1 MLNQSAIGSRILAS
15 IITFLNSDSPQPYC
29 ERAKKNNTMKPI
41 RVLIVDD
48 SAFVRKALSSML
60 QSEPDIEVVGLAN
73 NGKEAVEKTAEL
85 KPDIIT
91 LDVEMPVMNGL
102 DALRL
107 IMEQTPT
114 PVLMVSSITTEGA
127 EATLEALSLGAI
139 DFISK
144 QSTLTIQ
151 QTMRDELVGKVK
163 AITQSAGVR
172 SRMSRGS
179 LLGGLSFRKQS
190 TPPASKSEA
199 AALQT
204 ERLSLQE
211 RIARRRQQSAQEASA
226 DSSSPQPSQPQPKPL
241 HEVRLTGRKRPSQ
254 GHAKIVVLG
263 VSTGGPLALHQVV
276 PRLPKDFP
284 VGMLIVQHM
293 PAHFT
298 KSLADR
304 LNTLSHVT
312 VREAQ
317 DGDVL
322 MPGLVLI
329 APGGLHMKIGKDQ
342 KTVHITPDPADT
354 LHRPSVD
361 VTAES
366 VVEAF
371 GGHAVGVIMTGMGR
385 DGCAGMKK
393 LNAKGGYVIAQDEGS
408 CVVYGMPKAVV
419 DEGVADEVQPLESL
433 ADAIAACIGVHAVAA
448 KG

>member
-1 MLNQSAIGSRILAS
+1 
-15 IITFLNSDSPQPYC
+15 
-29 ERAKKNNTMKPI
+29 MKPI

-48 SAFVRKALSSML
+48 SAFVRKALSTML
-60 QSEPDIEVVGLAN
+60 QSEPDIEIVGLAN
-73 NGKEAVEKTAEL
+73 NGKEAVEKVAEL
-85 KPDIIT
+85 KPDIVT
-91 LDVEMPVMNGL
+91 MDVEMPIMNGL
-102 DALRL
+102 EALRI
-107 IMEQTPT
+107 IMEQNPT

-127 EATLEALSLGAI
+127 EATIDALSLGAI

-163 AITQSAGVR
+163 AITQSVGVK
-172 SRMSRGS
+172 SRLSRPS
-179 LLGGLSFRKQS
+179 LLGGLGFRKASSS
-190 TPPASKSEA
+190 TATSIKADDS
-199 AALQT
+199 T

-211 RIARRRQQSAQEASA
+211 RIARRRQQSMQDGGS
-226 DSSSPQPSQPQPKPL
+226 DMPTPVVVPPPPTKPL
-241 HEVRLTGRKRPSQ
+241 HEVRLTGRKRPSP
-254 GHAKIVVLG
+254 GHAKIVILG

-317 DGDVL
+317 EGDVL
-322 MPGLVLI
+322 GPGLVLI
-329 APGGLHMKIGKDQ
+329 APGGFHLKIAKDQ
-342 KTVHITPDPADT
+342 RTVHVTPEPSET

-361 VTAES
+361 ITAES
-366 VVEAF
+366 VVDAF

-385 DGCAGMKK
+385 DGSAGLKK
-393 LNAKGGYVIAQDEGS
+393 LNAKGGYVIAQDEES

-419 DEGVADEVQPLESL
+419 DEGIADEIQSLEHL
-433 ADAIAACIGVHAVAA
+433 ADAIAAAVGVHAVAA
-448 KG
+448 RV

>member
-1 MLNQSAIGSRILAS
+1 
-15 IITFLNSDSPQPYC
+15 
-29 ERAKKNNTMKPI
+29 MKPI

-48 SAFVRKALSSML
+48 SAFVRKALSTML
-60 QSEPDIEVVGLAN
+60 QSEPDIEIVGLAN
-73 NGKEAVEKTAEL
+73 NGKEAVEKASEL

-91 LDVEMPVMNGL
+91 MDVEMPIMNGL
-102 DALRL
+102 EALRL
-107 IMEQTPT
+107 IMEQNPT
-114 PVLMVSSITTEGA
+114 PVLMVSSITPEGA
-127 EATLEALSLGAI
+127 EATSEALSLGAV

-163 AITQSAGVR
+163 AITQSAGVK
-172 SRMSRGS
+172 SRLSRPS
-179 LLGGLSFRKQS
+179 LLGGLGFRRAA
-190 TPPASKSEA
+190 PAASPAKADDSN
-199 AALQT
+199 

-211 RIARRRQQSAQEASA
+211 RIARRRQQSMQDGGAET
-226 DSSSPQPSQPQPKPL
+226 SSPAPSPAPSQTKPL
-241 HEVRLTGRKRPSQ
+241 HEVRLTGRKRPAA
-254 GHAKIVVLG
+254 GHAKVIVLG

-304 LNTLSHVT
+304 LNTLSHVV

-322 MPGLVLI
+322 EPGLVLI
-329 APGGLHMKIGKDQ
+329 APGGLHLKIGKDQ
-342 KTVHITPDPADT
+342 RTIHVTPDPSET

-385 DGCAGMKK
+385 DGSAGLKK
-393 LNAKGGYVIAQDEGS
+393 LNAKGGYVIAQDEES

-419 DEGVADEVQPLESL
+419 DEGIADEVQPLEQL
-433 ADAIAACIGVHAVAA
+433 ADAIAACVGVHAVNA
-448 KG
+448 KI

>member
-1 MLNQSAIGSRILAS
+1 
-15 IITFLNSDSPQPYC
+15 
-29 ERAKKNNTMKPI
+29 MKPI

-48 SAFVRKALSSML
+48 SAFVRKALSTML
-60 QSEPDIEVVGLAN
+60 QSEPDIEIVGLAN
-73 NGKEAVEKTAEL
+73 NGKEAVEKAAEL

-91 LDVEMPVMNGL
+91 LDVEMPIMNGL
-102 DALRL
+102 EALRI

-114 PVLMVSSITTEGA
+114 PVLMVSSVTTEGA
-127 EATLEALSLGAI
+127 EATIEALSLGAV

-163 AITQSAGVR
+163 AITQSVGVKTR
-172 SRMSRGS
+172 ISRPS
-179 LLGGLSFRKQS
+179 LLGGLGFRRS
-190 TPPASKSEA
+190 TASVAKTEEP
-199 AALQT
+199 T

-211 RIARRRQQSAQEASA
+211 RIARRRQQSMQEGGSASSAEASSA
-226 DSSSPQPSQPQPKPL
+226 MSAPSAPPTKPL
-241 HEVRLTGRKRPSQ
+241 HEVRVTGRKRPSA

-317 DGDVL
+317 DGDIL
-322 MPGLVLI
+322 EPGLVLI
-329 APGGLHMKIGKDQ
+329 APGGFHMKIAKDQ
-342 KTVHITPDPADT
+342 RTIHVTPDPSET

-371 GGHAVGVIMTGMGR
+371 GGHAIGVIMTGMGR
-385 DGCAGMKK
+385 DGCAGLKK
-393 LNAKGGYVIAQDEGS
+393 LNAKGGYVIAQDEES

-419 DEGVADEVQPLESL
+419 DEGIADEVQSLENL
-433 ADAIAACIGVHAVAA
+433 AEAIAACAGVHAVSA
-448 KG
+448 KS

>member
-1 MLNQSAIGSRILAS
+1 LVWQTEKRFYYQ
-15 IITFLNSDSPQPYC
+15 II
-29 ERAKKNNTMKPI
+29 MKPI

-48 SAFVRKALSSML
+48 SAFVRKALSTML
-60 QSEPDIEVVGLAN
+60 QSEPDIEIVGLAN
-73 NGKEAVEKTAEL
+73 NGKEAVEKVAEL
-85 KPDIIT
+85 RPDIVT
-91 LDVEMPVMNGL
+91 MDVEMPIMNGL
-102 DALRL
+102 EALRI
-107 IMEQTPT
+107 IMEQNPT

-127 EATLEALSLGAI
+127 EATIDALSLGAV

-172 SRMSRGS
+172 SRLSRPS
-179 LLGGLSFRKQS
+179 LLGGLGFRKASS
-190 TPPASKSEA
+190 TTPAKADDSV
-199 AALQT
+199 

-211 RIARRRQQSAQEASA
+211 RIARRRQQSMDGGGEAS
-226 DSSSPQPSQPQPKPL
+226 PQTAPPPPQPKQL
-241 HEVRLTGRKRPSQ
+241 HEVRLTGRKRPSP
-254 GHAKIVVLG
+254 GHAKVVVLG

-317 DGDVL
+317 EGDVL
-322 MPGLVLI
+322 EPGLVLI
-329 APGGLHMKIGKDQ
+329 ASGGFHLKIAKDQ
-342 KTVHITPDPADT
+342 RTIHVTPEPAET

-361 VTAES
+361 ITAES
-366 VVEAF
+366 VVDAF

-385 DGCAGMKK
+385 DGSAGLKK
-393 LNAKGGYVIAQDEGS
+393 LNAKGGYVIAQDEES

-419 DEGVADEVQPLESL
+419 DEGIADEIQSLEHL
-433 ADAIAACIGVHAVAA
+433 ADAIAAAVGVHAVAA
-448 KG
+448 RA

>member
-1 MLNQSAIGSRILAS
+1 
-15 IITFLNSDSPQPYC
+15 
-29 ERAKKNNTMKPI
+29 MKPVRI
-41 RVLIVDD
+41 LIVDD
-48 SAFVRKALSSML
+48 SAFVRKALSTML
-60 QSEPDIEVVGLAN
+60 QSEPDFEIVGVAN
-73 NGKEAVEKTAEL
+73 NGKEAVEKASEL

-91 LDVEMPVMNGL
+91 MDVEMPIMNGL
-102 DALRL
+102 EALKI
-107 IMEQTPT
+107 IMEQNPT
-114 PVLMVSSITTEGA
+114 PVLMISSITTEGA
-127 EATLEALSLGAI
+127 EATIEALSLGAI

-151 QTMRDELVGKVK
+151 QTMRDDLVSKVK
-163 AITQSAGVR
+163 AITQNTNLK
-172 SRMSRGS
+172 SRLTRPS
-179 LLGGLSFRKQS
+179 LLGSLSFRKS
-190 TPPASKSEA
+190 APSVAPKEDPA
-199 AALQT
+199 L
-204 ERLSLQE
+204 ERLSLQD
-211 RIARRRQQSAQEASA
+211 RIARRRQSMQEGNEAGGA
-226 DSSSPQPSQPQPKPL
+226 PTSSSAPSSAPSKPL
-241 HEVRLTGRKRPSQ
+241 HEVRITGRKRPAS

-322 MPGLVLI
+322 EPGLVLI
-329 APGGLHMKIGKDQ
+329 APGGFHMKIGKDQ
-342 KTVHITPDPADT
+342 RSIHVTPEPSDT

-361 VTAES
+361 ITVES

-385 DGCAGMKK
+385 DGCAGLKK
-393 LNAKGGYVIAQDEGS
+393 LNAKGGYVIAQDEES

-419 DEGVADEVQPLESL
+419 DEGVADEVQPLEQL
-433 ADAIAACIGVHAVAA
+433 ADSIAAAIGVHAVNA

>member
-1 MLNQSAIGSRILAS
+1 
-15 IITFLNSDSPQPYC
+15 
-29 ERAKKNNTMKPI
+29 MKPVRI
-41 RVLIVDD
+41 LIVDD
-48 SAFVRKALSSML
+48 SAFVRKALSTML
-60 QSEPDIEVVGLAN
+60 QSEPDFEIVGVAN
-73 NGKEAVEKTAEL
+73 NGKEAVEKASEL

-91 LDVEMPVMNGL
+91 MDVEMPIMNGL
-102 DALRL
+102 EALKI
-107 IMEQTPT
+107 IMEQNPT
-114 PVLMVSSITTEGA
+114 PVLMISSITTEGA
-127 EATLEALSLGAI
+127 EATIEALSLGAI

-151 QTMRDELVGKVK
+151 QTMRDDLVAKVK
-163 AITQSAGVR
+163 AITQNTNLK
-172 SRMSRGS
+172 SRLARPS
-179 LLGGLSFRKQS
+179 LLGSLSFRKS
-190 TPPASKSEA
+190 APAASKEDP
-199 AALQT
+199 AL
-204 ERLSLQE
+204 ERLSLQD
-211 RIARRRQQSAQEASA
+211 RIARRRQSMQEGNETA
-226 DSSSPQPSQPQPKPL
+226 SSSATSAPSKPL
-241 HEVRLTGRKRPSQ
+241 HEVRITGRKRPAS

-317 DGDVL
+317 DGDIL
-322 MPGLVLI
+322 EPGLVLI
-329 APGGLHMKIGKDQ
+329 APGGFHLKIGKDQ
-342 KTVHITPDPADT
+342 RSIHVTPEPAET

-361 VTAES
+361 ITVES

-385 DGCAGMKK
+385 DGCAGLKK
-393 LNAKGGYVIAQDEGS
+393 LNAKGGYVIAQDEES

-419 DEGVADEVQPLESL
+419 DEGVADEVLPLEQL
-433 ADAIAACIGVHAVAA
+433 AESIAAAIGVQAVNA

>member
-1 MLNQSAIGSRILAS
+1 
-15 IITFLNSDSPQPYC
+15 
-29 ERAKKNNTMKPI
+29 MKAV

-48 SAFVRKALSSML
+48 SAFVRKALSTML

-73 NGKEAVEKTAEL
+73 NGKEAVEKAAEL

-91 LDVEMPVMNGL
+91 MDVEMPIMSGL
-102 DALRL
+102 EALKI
-107 IMEQTPT
+107 IMEQNPT
-114 PVLMVSSITTEGA
+114 PVLMISSITTEGA
-127 EATLEALSLGAI
+127 EATIEALSLGAI

-151 QTMRDELVGKVK
+151 QTMRDELVSKVK
-163 AITQSAGVR
+163 AITQNSVKMR
-172 SRMSRGS
+172 MNSRPS
-179 LLGGLSFRKQS
+179 LLGLTFRK
-190 TPPASKSEA
+190 PAPSA
-199 AALQT
+199 AAAKPEDQAA
-204 ERLSLQE
+204 ERLSLQD
-211 RIARRRQQSAQEASA
+211 RIARRRQQSIESGDAPAAQFTP
-226 DSSSPQPSQPQPKPL
+226 SSQQQKPL
-241 HEVRLTGRKRPSQ
+241 HEVRLTGRKRPSP
-254 GHAKIVVLG
+254 GSAKIVVLG

-317 DGDVL
+317 DGDIL
-322 MPGLVLI
+322 EPGLVLI
-329 APGGLHMKIGKDQ
+329 APGGYHLKVGRDQ
-342 KTVHITPDPADT
+342 RTIHVTPEPSET

-361 VTAES
+361 VTVES
-366 VVEAF
+366 VVEYF

-385 DGCAGMKK
+385 DGCAGLKK
-393 LNAKGGYVIAQDEGS
+393 LNAKGGYIIAQDEES

-419 DEGVADEVQPLESL
+419 DEGIADEVQPLDHLAESIAL
-433 ADAIAACIGVHAVAA
+433 AIGVHAVVA

>member
-1 MLNQSAIGSRILAS
+1 
-15 IITFLNSDSPQPYC
+15 
-29 ERAKKNNTMKPI
+29 MKPVRI
-41 RVLIVDD
+41 LIVDD
-48 SAFVRKALSSML
+48 SAFVRKALSTML
-60 QSEPDIEVVGLAN
+60 QSEPDFEIVGVAN
-73 NGKEAVEKTAEL
+73 NGKEAVEKTSEL

-91 LDVEMPVMNGL
+91 MDVEMPIMNGL
-102 DALRL
+102 EALKI
-107 IMEQTPT
+107 IMEQNPT
-114 PVLMVSSITTEGA
+114 PVLMISSITTEGA
-127 EATLEALSLGAI
+127 EATIEALSLGAV

-151 QTMRDELVGKVK
+151 QTMRDDLVSKVK
-163 AITQSAGVR
+163 AITQNTNLK
-172 SRMSRGS
+172 SRLARPS
-179 LLGGLSFRKQS
+179 LLGSLSFRKS
-190 TPPASKSEA
+190 APA
-199 AALQT
+199 AAPKEDQAI
-204 ERLSLQE
+204 ERLSLQD
-211 RIARRRQQSAQEASA
+211 RIARRRQSMQEGNDTPSSPASA
-226 DSSSPQPSQPQPKPL
+226 SSAPSKPL
-241 HEVRLTGRKRPSQ
+241 HEVRITGRKRPAS

-317 DGDVL
+317 DGDV
-322 MPGLVLI
+322 MEPGLVLI
-329 APGGLHMKIGKDQ
+329 APGGFHLKIGKDQ
-342 KTVHITPDPADT
+342 RSIHVTPDPSDT

-361 VTAES
+361 ITVES

-385 DGCAGMKK
+385 DGCAGLKK
-393 LNAKGGYVIAQDEGS
+393 LNAKGGYVIAQDEES

-419 DEGVADEVQPLESL
+419 DEGVADEVQPLEQL
-433 ADAIAACIGVHAVAA
+433 ADSIAAAIGVHAVNA

>member
-1 MLNQSAIGSRILAS
+1 
-15 IITFLNSDSPQPYC
+15 
-29 ERAKKNNTMKPI
+29 MKPI

-48 SAFVRKALSSML
+48 SAFVRKALSTML
-60 QSEPDIEVVGLAN
+60 QSEPDIEIVGLAN
-73 NGKEAVEKTAEL
+73 NGKEAVEKVAEL
-85 KPDIIT
+85 KPDIVT
-91 LDVEMPVMNGL
+91 MDVEMPIMNGL
-102 DALRL
+102 EALRI
-107 IMEQTPT
+107 IMEQNPT

-127 EATLEALSLGAI
+127 EATIDALSLGAV

-163 AITQSAGVR
+163 AITQSVGVK
-172 SRMSRGS
+172 SRLSRPS
-179 LLGGLSFRKQS
+179 LLGGLGFRKS
-190 TPPASKSEA
+190 SSLVGSPAKSDDS
-199 AALQT
+199 T

-211 RIARRRQQSAQEASA
+211 RIARRRQQSMQDGGS
-226 DSSSPQPSQPQPKPL
+226 DSPTPAAPPSQPKQL
-241 HEVRLTGRKRPSQ
+241 HEVRLTGRKRPSP
-254 GHAKIVVLG
+254 GHAKVVVLG

-317 DGDVL
+317 EGDVL
-322 MPGLVLI
+322 EPGLVLI
-329 APGGLHMKIGKDQ
+329 APGGFHLKIAKDQ
-342 KTVHITPDPADT
+342 RTIHVTPEPSET

-361 VTAES
+361 ITAES
-366 VVEAF
+366 VVDAF

-385 DGCAGMKK
+385 DGSAGLKK
-393 LNAKGGYVIAQDEGS
+393 LNAKGGYVIAQDEES

-419 DEGVADEVQPLESL
+419 DEGIADEVQSLDHL
-433 ADAIAACIGVHAVAA
+433 ADAIAAAVGVHAVAA
-448 KG
+448 KA

>member
-1 MLNQSAIGSRILAS
+1 
-15 IITFLNSDSPQPYC
+15 
-29 ERAKKNNTMKPI
+29 MKPI

-48 SAFVRKALSSML
+48 SAFVRKALSTML
-60 QSEPDIEVVGLAN
+60 QSEPDIEIVGLAN
-73 NGKEAVEKTAEL
+73 NGKEAVEKASEL

-91 LDVEMPVMNGL
+91 MDVEMPIMNGL
-102 DALRL
+102 EALRL
-107 IMEQTPT
+107 IMEQNPT

-127 EATLEALSLGAI
+127 EATIEALSLGAV

-163 AITQSAGVR
+163 AITQSAGVK
-172 SRMSRGS
+172 SRLSRPS
-179 LLGGLSFRKQS
+179 LLGGLGFRRAA
-190 TPPASKSEA
+190 PAASPAKADDSN
-199 AALQT
+199 

-211 RIARRRQQSAQEASA
+211 RIARRRQQSMQDGGTEI
-226 DSSSPQPSQPQPKPL
+226 SSPAPSPAPSQTKPL
-241 HEVRLTGRKRPSQ
+241 HEVRLTGRKRPAA
-254 GHAKIVVLG
+254 GHAKVIVLG

-304 LNTLSHVT
+304 LNTLSHVV

-317 DGDVL
+317 DGDIL
-322 MPGLVLI
+322 EPGLVLI
-329 APGGLHMKIGKDQ
+329 APGGLHLKIGKDQ
-342 KTVHITPDPADT
+342 RTIHVTPDPSET

-385 DGCAGMKK
+385 DGSAGLKK
-393 LNAKGGYVIAQDEGS
+393 LNAKGGYVIAQDEES

-419 DEGVADEVQPLESL
+419 DEGIADEVQPLEQL
-433 ADAIAACIGVHAVAA
+433 ADAIAACVGVHAVNA
-448 KG
+448 KI

>member
-1 MLNQSAIGSRILAS
+1 
-15 IITFLNSDSPQPYC
+15 
-29 ERAKKNNTMKPI
+29 MKPI

-48 SAFVRKALSSML
+48 SAFVRKALSTML
-60 QSEPDIEVVGLAN
+60 QSDPDIEIVGLAN
-73 NGKEAVEKTAEL
+73 NGKEAVEKTSEL

-91 LDVEMPVMNGL
+91 MDVEMPVMTGL
-102 DALRL
+102 EALKI
-107 IMEQTPT
+107 IMEQNPT

-127 EATLEALSLGAI
+127 EATIEALSLGAV

-151 QTMRDELVGKVK
+151 QTMRDDLVGKVK
-163 AITQSAGVR
+163 AITQNTNLK
-172 SRMSRGS
+172 SRLARPS
-179 LLGGLSFRKQS
+179 LLSSLSFRKS
-190 TPPASKSEA
+190 SPSAPPAKEDQA
-199 AALQT
+199 M

-211 RIARRRQQSAQEASA
+211 RIARRRQTMQEGQDTPTSPAATNSAAPA
-226 DSSSPQPSQPQPKPL
+226 KPL
-241 HEVRLTGRKRPSQ
+241 HEVRVTGRKRPSA

-317 DGDVL
+317 DGDIL
-322 MPGLVLI
+322 EPGLVLI
-329 APGGLHMKIGKDQ
+329 APGGFHMKINKDQ
-342 KTVHITPDPADT
+342 RTIHVSPEPADT

-361 VTAES
+361 ITTES

-385 DGCAGMKK
+385 DGCAGLKK
-393 LNAKGGYVIAQDEGS
+393 LNAKGGYVIAQDEES

-419 DEGVADEVQPLESL
+419 DEGVADEVLPLESL
-433 ADAIAACIGVHAVAA
+433 ADSIAAAIGVHAVNA
-448 KG
+448 KV

>member
-1 MLNQSAIGSRILAS
+1 
-15 IITFLNSDSPQPYC
+15 
-29 ERAKKNNTMKPI
+29 MKPI

-48 SAFVRKALSSML
+48 SAFVRKALSTML
-60 QSEPDIEVVGLAN
+60 QSEPDIEIVGLAN
-73 NGKEAVEKTAEL
+73 NGKEAVEKAAEL

-91 LDVEMPVMNGL
+91 LDVEMPIMNGL
-102 DALRL
+102 EALRI

-127 EATLEALSLGAI
+127 EATIEALSLGAV

-163 AITQSAGVR
+163 AITQSVGVKTR
-172 SRMSRGS
+172 IARPS
-179 LLGGLSFRKQS
+179 LLGGLGFRRS
-190 TPPASKSEA
+190 SAPAAKAEDP
-199 AALQT
+199 T

-211 RIARRRQQSAQEASA
+211 RIARRRQQSMQEGGSASA
-226 DSSSPQPSQPQPKPL
+226 EVSSTAPVSSAPPTKPL
-241 HEVRLTGRKRPSQ
+241 HEVRLTGRKRPSA

-317 DGDVL
+317 DGDIL
-322 MPGLVLI
+322 EPGLVLI
-329 APGGLHMKIGKDQ
+329 APGGFHMKIAKDQ
-342 KTVHITPDPADT
+342 RTIHVTPDPSET

-371 GGHAVGVIMTGMGR
+371 GGHAIGVIMTGMGR
-385 DGCAGMKK
+385 DGCAGLKK
-393 LNAKGGYVIAQDEGS
+393 LNAKGGYVIAQDEES

-419 DEGVADEVQPLESL
+419 DEGIADEVQSLENL
-433 ADAIAACIGVHAVAA
+433 AEAIAACAGVHAVSA
-448 KG
+448 KA

>member
-1 MLNQSAIGSRILAS
+1 
-15 IITFLNSDSPQPYC
+15 
-29 ERAKKNNTMKPI
+29 MKPI

-48 SAFVRKALSSML
+48 SAFVRKALSTML
-60 QSEPDIEVVGLAN
+60 QSEPDIEIVGLAN
-73 NGKEAVEKTAEL
+73 NGKEAVEKASEL

-91 LDVEMPVMNGL
+91 MDVEMPIMNGL
-102 DALRL
+102 EALRL
-107 IMEQTPT
+107 IMEQNPT

-127 EATLEALSLGAI
+127 EATIEALSLGAV

-163 AITQSAGVR
+163 AITQSAGVK
-172 SRMSRGS
+172 SRLSRPS
-179 LLGGLSFRKQS
+179 LLGGLGFRRAA
-190 TPPASKSEA
+190 PAASPAKADDSN
-199 AALQT
+199 

-211 RIARRRQQSAQEASA
+211 RIARRRQQSMQDGGAET
-226 DSSSPQPSQPQPKPL
+226 SSPAPSPAPSQTKPL
-241 HEVRLTGRKRPSQ
+241 HEVRLTGRKRPAA
-254 GHAKIVVLG
+254 GHAKVIVLG

-304 LNTLSHVT
+304 LNTLSHVV

-322 MPGLVLI
+322 EPGLVLI
-329 APGGLHMKIGKDQ
+329 APGGLHLKIGKDQ
-342 KTVHITPDPADT
+342 RTIHVTPDPSET

-385 DGCAGMKK
+385 DGSAGLKK
-393 LNAKGGYVIAQDEGS
+393 LNAKGGYVIAQDEES

-419 DEGVADEVQPLESL
+419 DEGIADEVQPLEQL
-433 ADAIAACIGVHAVAA
+433 ADAIAACVGVHAVNA
-448 KG
+448 KI

>member
-1 MLNQSAIGSRILAS
+1 
-15 IITFLNSDSPQPYC
+15 
-29 ERAKKNNTMKPI
+29 MKPI

-48 SAFVRKALSSML
+48 SAFVRKALSTML
-60 QSEPDIEVVGLAN
+60 QSEPDIEIVGLAN

-91 LDVEMPVMNGL
+91 MDVEMPIMNGL
-102 DALRL
+102 EALRI
-107 IMEQTPT
+107 IMEQNPT

-127 EATLEALSLGAI
+127 EATIDALSLGAV

-163 AITQSAGVR
+163 AITQSAGVK
-172 SRMSRGS
+172 SRLSRPS
-179 LLGGLSFRKQS
+179 LLGGLGFRRAS
-190 TPPASKSEA
+190 SAGIPAKAEDPA
-199 AALQT
+199 

-211 RIARRRQQSAQEASA
+211 RIARRRQQSMQDGGGESSA
-226 DSSSPQPSQPQPKPL
+226 PTAAPSPPHKQL
-241 HEVRLTGRKRPSQ
+241 HEVRLTGRKRPSP
-254 GHAKIVVLG
+254 GHAKVVVLG

-317 DGDVL
+317 EGDVL
-322 MPGLVLI
+322 EPGLVLI
-329 APGGLHMKIGKDQ
+329 APGGLHLKIGKDQ
-342 KTVHITPDPADT
+342 RTIHVTPDPSET

-361 VTAES
+361 ITAES
-366 VVEAF
+366 VVDAF
-371 GGHAVGVIMTGMGR
+371 GGHAIGVIMTGMGR
-385 DGCAGMKK
+385 DGSAGLKK
-393 LNAKGGYVIAQDEGS
+393 LNAKGGYVIAQDEES

-419 DEGVADEVQPLESL
+419 DEGIADEIQSLEHL
-433 ADAIAACIGVHAVAA
+433 ADAIAAAVGVHAVTA
-448 KG
+448 KT

>member
-1 MLNQSAIGSRILAS
+1 
-15 IITFLNSDSPQPYC
+15 
-29 ERAKKNNTMKPI
+29 MKPI

-48 SAFVRKALSSML
+48 SAFVRKALSTML
-60 QSEPDIEVVGLAN
+60 QSEPDIEIVGLAN
-73 NGKEAVEKTAEL
+73 NGKEAVEKASEL

-91 LDVEMPVMNGL
+91 MDVEMPIMNGL
-102 DALRL
+102 EALRL
-107 IMEQTPT
+107 IMEQNPT

-127 EATLEALSLGAI
+127 EATIEALSLGAV

-163 AITQSAGVR
+163 AITQSAGVK
-172 SRMSRGS
+172 SRLSRPS
-179 LLGGLSFRKQS
+179 LLGGLGFRRAA
-190 TPPASKSEA
+190 PAASPAKADDSN
-199 AALQT
+199 

-211 RIARRRQQSAQEASA
+211 RIARRRQQSMQDGGAEI
-226 DSSSPQPSQPQPKPL
+226 SSPAPSPAPSQTKPL
-241 HEVRLTGRKRPSQ
+241 HEVRLTGRKRPAA
-254 GHAKIVVLG
+254 GHAKVIVLG

-304 LNTLSHVT
+304 LNTLSHVV

-322 MPGLVLI
+322 EPGLVLI
-329 APGGLHMKIGKDQ
+329 APGGLHLKIGKDQ
-342 KTVHITPDPADT
+342 RTIHVTPDPSET

-385 DGCAGMKK
+385 DGSAGLKK
-393 LNAKGGYVIAQDEGS
+393 LNAKGGYVIAQDEES

-419 DEGVADEVQPLESL
+419 DEGIADEVQPLEQL
-433 ADAIAACIGVHAVAA
+433 ADAIAACVGVHAVNA
-448 KG
+448 KI

>member
-1 MLNQSAIGSRILAS
+1 
-15 IITFLNSDSPQPYC
+15 
-29 ERAKKNNTMKPI
+29 MKPI

-48 SAFVRKALSSML
+48 SAFVRKALSTML
-60 QSEPDIEVVGLAN
+60 QSEPDIEIVGLAN
-73 NGKEAVEKTAEL
+73 NGKEAVEKTSEL

-91 LDVEMPVMNGL
+91 MDVEMPVMNGL
-102 DALRL
+102 EALKI
-107 IMEQTPT
+107 IMEQNPT

-127 EATLEALSLGAI
+127 EATIEALSLGAV

-163 AITQSAGVR
+163 AITQSAGVK
-172 SRMSRGS
+172 SRLSRPS
-179 LLGGLSFRKQS
+179 LLGGLGFRRASPQS
-190 TPPASKSEA
+190 TPNAKSDDPN
-199 AALQT
+199 

-211 RIARRRQQSAQEASA
+211 RIARRRQQSMDGGGETTPVSPSA
-226 DSSSPQPSQPQPKPL
+226 QPQHKPL
-241 HEVRLTGRKRPSQ
+241 HEVRLTGRKRPSP
-254 GHAKIVVLG
+254 GHIKVVVLG

-284 VGMLIVQHM
+284 IGMLIIQHM

-317 DGDVL
+317 DGDIL
-322 MPGLVLI
+322 EPGLVLI
-329 APGGLHMKIGKDQ
+329 APGGFHLKIGKDQ
-342 KTVHITPDPADT
+342 RTIHITPEPSET

-385 DGCAGMKK
+385 DGCAGLKK
-393 LNAKGGYVIAQDEGS
+393 LNAKGGYVIAQDEES

-419 DEGVADEVQPLESL
+419 DEGIADEVQSLEHL
-433 ADAIAACIGVHAVAA
+433 ADSIAACVGVHAVNA
-448 KG
+448 KI

>member
-1 MLNQSAIGSRILAS
+1 
-15 IITFLNSDSPQPYC
+15 
-29 ERAKKNNTMKPI
+29 
-41 RVLIVDD
+41 
-48 SAFVRKALSSML
+48 ML
-60 QSEPDIEVVGLAN
+60 QSEPDIEIVGLAN
-73 NGKEAVEKTAEL
+73 NGKEAVEKVAEL
-85 KPDIIT
+85 RPDIVT
-91 LDVEMPVMNGL
+91 MDVEMPIMNGL
-102 DALRL
+102 EALRI
-107 IMEQTPT
+107 IMEQNPT

-127 EATLEALSLGAI
+127 EATIDALSLGAV

-172 SRMSRGS
+172 SRLSRPS
-179 LLGGLSFRKQS
+179 LLGGLGFRKASPTTS
-190 TPPASKSEA
+190 TSVKADDSV
-199 AALQT
+199 

-211 RIARRRQQSAQEASA
+211 RIARRRQQSMQDGGGEAFPQTAPSP
-226 DSSSPQPSQPQPKPL
+226 PQPPKQL
-241 HEVRLTGRKRPSQ
+241 HEVRLTGRKRPSP
-254 GHAKIVVLG
+254 GHAKVVVLG

-317 DGDVL
+317 EGDVL
-322 MPGLVLI
+322 EPGLVLI
-329 APGGLHMKIGKDQ
+329 APGGFHLKIAKDQ
-342 KTVHITPDPADT
+342 RTIHVTPEPAET

-361 VTAES
+361 ITAES
-366 VVEAF
+366 VVDAF

-385 DGCAGMKK
+385 DGSAGLKK
-393 LNAKGGYVIAQDEGS
+393 LNAKGGYVIAQDEES

-419 DEGVADEVQPLESL
+419 DEGIADEIQSLEHL
-433 ADAIAACIGVHAVAA
+433 ADAIAAAVGVHAVAA
-448 KG
+448 RA

>member
-1 MLNQSAIGSRILAS
+1 
-15 IITFLNSDSPQPYC
+15 
-29 ERAKKNNTMKPI
+29 MKPI

-48 SAFVRKALSSML
+48 SAFVRKALSTML

-73 NGKEAVEKTAEL
+73 NGKEAIEKTAEL

-102 DALRL
+102 EALRI

-114 PVLMVSSITTEGA
+114 PVLMVSSVTTEGA
-127 EATLEALSLGAI
+127 EATLEALSLGAV

-163 AITQSAGVR
+163 AITQSSGVK
-172 SRMSRGS
+172 SRLARPS
-179 LLGGLSFRKQS
+179 LLGGLGFRK
-190 TPPASKSEA
+190 PAASAAPSKQEEPSH
-199 AALQT
+199 

-211 RIARRRQQSAQEASA
+211 RIARRRQQSMQDSNASVQHEASIA
-226 DSSSPQPSQPQPKPL
+226 IPAKPL
-241 HEVRLTGRKRPSQ
+241 HEVRVTGRKRPAA

-317 DGDVL
+317 DGDIL
-322 MPGLVLI
+322 EPGLVLI
-329 APGGLHMKIGKDQ
+329 APGGLHMKIAKDQ
-342 KTVHITPDPADT
+342 RTILVTPEPSDT

-361 VTAES
+361 ITTDS

-371 GGHAVGVIMTGMGR
+371 GGHAIGVIMTGMGR
-385 DGCAGMKK
+385 DGCAGLKK
-393 LNAKGGYVIAQDEGS
+393 LSAKGGYIIAQDEQS

-419 DEGVADEVQPLESL
+419 DEGIADEVQPLDNL
-433 ADAIAACIGVHAVAA
+433 AEAIAACMGVHAVEAR
-448 KG
+448 

>member
-1 MLNQSAIGSRILAS
+1 
-15 IITFLNSDSPQPYC
+15 
-29 ERAKKNNTMKPI
+29 MKPI

-48 SAFVRKALSSML
+48 SAFVRKALSTML
-60 QSEPDIEVVGLAN
+60 QSEPDIEIVGLAN
-73 NGKEAVEKTAEL
+73 NGKEAVEKASEL

-91 LDVEMPVMNGL
+91 MDVEMPVMTGL
-102 DALRL
+102 EALKI
-107 IMEQTPT
+107 IMEQNPT

-127 EATLEALSLGAI
+127 EATIEALSLGAV

-163 AITQSAGVR
+163 AITQNTNLK
-172 SRMSRGS
+172 SRLARPS
-179 LLGGLSFRKQS
+179 LLSSLSFRKS
-190 TPPASKSEA
+190 SPSAPAKEDQA
-199 AALQT
+199 M

-211 RIARRRQQSAQEASA
+211 RIARRRQTMQEGQDTPTSTGAGSAPAPA
-226 DSSSPQPSQPQPKPL
+226 KPL
-241 HEVRLTGRKRPSQ
+241 HEVRVTGRKRPSA

-322 MPGLVLI
+322 EPGLVLI
-329 APGGLHMKIGKDQ
+329 APGGFHMKIGKDQ
-342 KTVHITPDPADT
+342 RTIHVSPEPSDT

-361 VTAES
+361 ITTES

-385 DGCAGMKK
+385 DGCAGLKK
-393 LNAKGGYVIAQDEGS
+393 LNAKGGYVIAQDEES

-419 DEGVADEVQPLESL
+419 DEGVADEVLPLENL
-433 ADAIAACIGVHAVAA
+433 ADSIAAAIGVHAVNA
-448 KG
+448 KV

>member
-1 MLNQSAIGSRILAS
+1 
-15 IITFLNSDSPQPYC
+15 
-29 ERAKKNNTMKPI
+29 MKAI

-48 SAFVRKALSSML
+48 SAFVRKALSTML
-60 QSEPDIEVVGLAN
+60 QSEPDIEIVGLAN
-73 NGKEAVEKTAEL
+73 NGKEAIEKTAEL

-91 LDVEMPVMNGL
+91 LDVEMPVMSGL
-102 DALRL
+102 EALKV
-107 IMEQTPT
+107 IMEQNPT

-127 EATLEALSLGAI
+127 EATIEALSLGAV

-151 QTMRDELVGKVK
+151 QTMRDELVSKVK
-163 AITQSAGVR
+163 AITQNSNLR
-172 SRMSRGS
+172 SRLARPS
-179 LLGGLSFRKQS
+179 LLGALSFRKS
-190 TPPASKSEA
+190 APSAAPKEDPAGI
-199 AALQT
+199 
-204 ERLSLQE
+204 ERLSLQD
-211 RIARRRQQSAQEASA
+211 RIARRRQSMQEGSETVPAPASA
-226 DSSSPQPSQPQPKPL
+226 SSAAPPKPL
-241 HEVRLTGRKRPSQ
+241 HEVRLTGRKRPAH

-322 MPGLVLI
+322 EPGLVLI
-329 APGGLHMKIGKDQ
+329 APGGYHMKIGKDQ
-342 KTVHITPDPADT
+342 RTIHVTPEPSET

-361 VTAES
+361 ITAES

-385 DGCAGMKK
+385 DGCAGLKK
-393 LNAKGGYVIAQDEGS
+393 LNAKGGYVIAQDEES

-419 DEGVADEVQPLESL
+419 DEGIADECLPLESL
-433 ADAIAACIGVHAVAA
+433 ADAIAGAIGVHAVNA
-448 KG
+448 KV

>member
-1 MLNQSAIGSRILAS
+1 
-15 IITFLNSDSPQPYC
+15 
-29 ERAKKNNTMKPI
+29 MKPI

-48 SAFVRKALSSML
+48 SAFVRKALSTML
-60 QSEPDIEVVGLAN
+60 QSEPDIEIVGLAN

-91 LDVEMPVMNGL
+91 LDVEMPIMNGL
-102 DALRL
+102 EALRI
-107 IMEQTPT
+107 IMEQNPT

-127 EATLEALSLGAI
+127 EATIEALSLGAV

-163 AITQSAGVR
+163 AITQSAGVKTR
-172 SRMSRGS
+172 LSRPS
-179 LLGGLSFRKQS
+179 LLGGLGFRKSS
-190 TPPASKSEA
+190 TPA
-199 AALQT
+199 AKADDPN

-211 RIARRRQQSAQEASA
+211 RIARRRQQSMQEGGSPASESASA
-226 DSSSPQPSQPQPKPL
+226 PVSSSASPQKQL
-241 HEVRLTGRKRPSQ
+241 HEVRVTGRKRPTA

-317 DGDVL
+317 EGDIL
-322 MPGLVLI
+322 EPGLVLI
-329 APGGLHMKIGKDQ
+329 APGGFHLKIAKDQ
-342 KTVHITPDPADT
+342 RTIHVTPEPSET

-385 DGCAGMKK
+385 DGCAGLKK
-393 LNAKGGYVIAQDEGS
+393 LNAKGGYVIAQDEES

-419 DEGVADEVQPLESL
+419 DEGIADEVQSLENL
-433 ADAIAACIGVHAVAA
+433 AEAIAACTGVHAVNA
-448 KG
+448 KV

>member
-1 MLNQSAIGSRILAS
+1 
-15 IITFLNSDSPQPYC
+15 
-29 ERAKKNNTMKPI
+29 MKPI

-48 SAFVRKALSSML
+48 SAFVRKALSTML
-60 QSEPDIEVVGLAN
+60 QSEPDIEIVGLAN
-73 NGKEAVEKTAEL
+73 NGKEAVEKVAEL
-85 KPDIIT
+85 RPDIVT
-91 LDVEMPVMNGL
+91 MDVEMPIMNGL
-102 DALRL
+102 EALRI
-107 IMEQTPT
+107 IMEQNPT

-127 EATLEALSLGAI
+127 EATIDALSLGAV

-172 SRMSRGS
+172 SRLSRPS
-179 LLGGLSFRKQS
+179 LLGGLGFRRAS
-190 TPPASKSEA
+190 SPTATPTKADDS
-199 AALQT
+199 T

-211 RIARRRQQSAQEASA
+211 RIARRRQQSMQDGGSDMPTPMVAS
-226 DSSSPQPSQPQPKPL
+226 PPPTKPL
-241 HEVRLTGRKRPSQ
+241 HEVRLTGRKRPSP
-254 GHAKIVVLG
+254 GHAKVVILG

-317 DGDVL
+317 EGDVL
-322 MPGLVLI
+322 EPGLVLI
-329 APGGLHMKIGKDQ
+329 APGGFHLKIGKDQ
-342 KTVHITPDPADT
+342 RTIHVTPEPAET

-361 VTAES
+361 ITAES
-366 VVEAF
+366 VVDAF

-385 DGCAGMKK
+385 DGSAGLKK
-393 LNAKGGYVIAQDEGS
+393 LNAKGGYVIAQDEES

-419 DEGVADEVQPLESL
+419 DEGIADEIQSLEHL
-433 ADAIAACIGVHAVAA
+433 ADAIAAAVGVHAVAA
-448 KG
+448 RA

>member
-1 MLNQSAIGSRILAS
+1 
-15 IITFLNSDSPQPYC
+15 
-29 ERAKKNNTMKPI
+29 MKPA

-48 SAFVRKALSSML
+48 SAFVRKALSTML
-60 QSEPDIEVVGLAN
+60 QSEPDIEIVGLAN
-73 NGKEAVEKTAEL
+73 NGQEAVEKAAEL

-102 DALRL
+102 EALKL
-107 IMEQTPT
+107 IMEQNPT
-114 PVLMVSSITTEGA
+114 PVIMISSLTTEGA
-127 EATLEALSLGAI
+127 DATIEALSLGAV

-151 QTMRDELVGKVK
+151 QTMRDELITKVR
-163 AITQSAGVR
+163 AISQNSSLKTRLSKTQQ
-172 SRMSRGS
+172 
-179 LLGGLSFRKQS
+179 LLSSLSFRGGSKPGT
-190 TPPASKSEA
+190 TPAKPASEDVS
-199 AALQT
+199 

-211 RIARRRQQSAQEASA
+211 RIARRRQSLQVDSKDDASA
-226 DSSSPQPSQPQPKPL
+226 SATPKAQ
-241 HEVRLTGRKRPSQ
+241 HEVKLTGRKRPAAGQ
-254 GHAKIVVLG
+254 MKIIVLG

-276 PRLPKDFP
+276 PKLPKDLP

-304 LNTLSHVT
+304 LNSLSHVA

-317 DGDVL
+317 DKDVL
-322 MPGLVLI
+322 EPGHVLI
-329 APGGLHMKIGKDQ
+329 APGGFHLKIGKDM
-342 KTVHITPDPADT
+342 KTVQVTPEPSDT

-361 VTAES
+361 ITVES

-371 GGHAVGVIMTGMGR
+371 GGNALGIIMTGMGR
-385 DGCAGMKK
+385 DGCLGLKK
-393 LNAKGGYVIAQDEGS
+393 LNAKGGYVIAQDEES

-419 DEGVADEVQPLESL
+419 DEGLADEVQPLEGL
-433 ADAIAACIGVHAVAA
+433 AEAIAACIGTHSVPA